1 MSTPGQRRAP
11 RVILGLA
18 AVAFLAGIAAVA
30 IVALLVQSVLG

>member
-1 MSTPGQRRAP
+1 
-11 RVILGLA
+11 VILGLA